1 MGRNNVGWCCC
12 AVIALGI
19 LCGCETV
26 TVPPQPMAEPNCP
39 KSGITTGTQWYDL
52 ESATSKLM
60 SEMLS
65 SAAFKRHY
73 AAIEKAKGRHA
84 VIVVGKIEN
93 LLHNTRPDCEIV
105 RNRVQVLLNEPGLF
119 DVYMDGFEVAFDFQV
134 TGFIKSDYDVA
145 NPEREVNPRLHLKI
159 FDANSGKIVWSDT
172 QYNLQF

>member
-1 MGRNNVGWCCC
+1 MKRISVGWCCC
-12 AVIALGI
+12 AAIALGI

-26 TVPPQPMAEPNCP
+26 TVPPEPPRGPVSP
-39 KSGITTGTQWYDL
+39 KPTDAQLYNL

-73 AAIEKAKGRHA
+73 AEKAKA
-84 VIVVGKIEN
+84 AIVVGKIES

-119 DVYMDGFEVAFDFQV
+119 EVYMDGFERAFDYQV
-134 TGFIKSDYDVA
+134 TGFVKSDYDAA

-159 FDANSGKIVWSDT
+159 LDANSGRIIWSDT
-172 QYNLQF
+172 QYNLQL

>member
-1 MGRNNVGWCCC
+1 MERISVGWCCC
-12 AVIALGI
+12 TAIVLGI

-26 TVPPQPMAEPNCP
+26 TVPPEPMSGPNRP
-39 KSGITTGTQWYDL
+39 KSGITIGMQRYDL

-65 SAAFKRHY
+65 STAFKRHY
-73 AAIEKAKGRHA
+73 AAIEKAKGSHA
-84 VIVVGKIEN
+84 AIVVGKIEN

-119 DVYMDGFEVAFDFQV
+119 EVYMDGFEGAFDYQV
-134 TGFIKSDYDVA
+134 TGFVKSDYDAA

-159 FDANSGKIVWSDT
+159 LDANSGRIIWSDT
-172 QYNLQF
+172 QYNLQL